1 MRLGQI
7 QNRKM
12 VTEEFGNPQ
21 LTLFEQRVI
30 TPWVASVEQVIFEA
44 ALSQDQIAGIFKS
57 VEQNAG
63 DNRTLAG
70 KTVDIAKLPV
80 EAVKKIDDL
89 INQLGGMVQ
98 KAGPIK
104 NADAEFEK
112 LKQQITANNKDSKI
126 VQAIQGVSNWA
137 KENPGKATIAVGILT
152 AAAALAAGPAGGAVA
167 GFLARA
173 TKDLLQGSKL
183 STAVGKS
190 VKTAAYGAL
199 AGAAIQGIS
208 DNIIDNIA
216 SASEAEADAMLDQ
229 FQKANFTAAVDKA
242 VADAGFDAGVL
253 DGAQNLKMS
262 GNINGFFYNY
272 DLTMTPDQVA
282 QYKEL
287 TNAYYA
293 ADTFSPEYYEAAG
306 KLHGFLSTTQEANAD
321 LTALAKTIGDIPK
334 DQLTGPQM
342 DAAIA
347 VLDNADAAIE
357 KIMDIGGGAAAAA
370 QGALQTVDDNAKNMH
385 DAKPISPEEK
395 AELTD
400 GEAPKESKTYV
411 GQKLSEGQIYLLFN
425 RLETVNTHMLEN
437 KLMFE
442 SVFDAL
448 AHRNKQTINEG
459 PLDAIKKAAT
469 AVGGFMKGAGKQITT
484 KVTAEKLMSAW
495 KKANSPTDSAEV
507 YDIIKNMG
515 VADDV
520 IKGTYDSMK
529 IEVPKA
535 TDAPDGDK
543 DETAADSETNADSP
557 KDSTAGDEGSSTT
570 DTGAADTNAGGD
582 EPAAT
587 DDTTDD
593 ADALGKAKEQRALR
607 LGRGLSPQE
616 EKQVE
621 KEFTAAKE
629 LKKQGIEKGTE
640 VTFKTSK
647 GQQMKGT
654 IVGPSE
660 DGRETH
666 LSIKDEKN
674 KTYNFPKA
682 GLMDKTGKPIA
693 EPKAGSPDA
702 SPEDNLD
709 KTGNPVGAP
718 TDGATDTNTASTSGG
733 QGGDTTTT
741 PTDQQNTAQS
751 PTTAPVDIKS
761 LASEIKK
768 LGPDAVK
775 DAKKLLAA

>member
-137 KENPGKATIAVGILT
+137 KENPGKASIAVGILT

-173 TKDLLQGSKL
+173 TKDLLQGEKL
-183 STAVGKS
+183 STAAGKS
-190 VKTAAYGAL
+190 LKTAAYGAL
-199 AGAAIQGIS
+199 AGMAFNYIS
-208 DNIIDNIA
+208 DTITDNIA
-216 SASEAEADAMLDQ
+216 NATDADITAQWDSLDAAAKADAL
-229 FQKANFTAAVDKA
+229 
-242 VADAGFDAGVL
+242 AGVNAEYGSL
-253 DGAQNLKMS
+253 VDQLNDAQTIKWS
-262 GNINGFFYNY
+262 GNVNRFYFNY
-272 DLTMTPDQVA
+272 DVIMSPEQLSQLDKFESTLSGM
-282 QYKEL
+282 K
-287 TNAYYA
+287 
-293 ADTFSPEYYEAAG
+293 TFSPEWTEVTAKMHDFMQGVQADPQQDSLKAALEALKAAQEVEADPRVIQQAG
-306 KLHGFLSTTQEANAD
+306 LFDKVDNLEAFIQ
-321 LTALAKTIGDIPK
+321 TAEEVNPK
-334 DQLTGPQM
+334 
-342 DAAIA
+342 I
-347 VLDNADAAIE
+347 
-357 KIMDIGGGAAAAA
+357 AAAA
-370 QGALQTVDDNAKNMH
+370 QGAVTA
-385 DAKPISPEEK
+385 AEK
-395 AELTD
+395 AEQNSQKAD
-400 GEAPKESKTYV
+400 KPKKEEGEAPAESKTYV

-543 DETAADSETNADSP
+543 DETAADLETNADSP

-582 EPAAT
+582 DPAAT

-607 LGRGLSPQE
+607 LGRGLSPE
-616 EKQVE
+616 EEAQVE
-621 KEFTAAKE
+621 KEFNQSKKATANKNPAVEPGTKVIYTKADGKQIPGTTTAGDIGQYDPKTHVEVKPDNGKGSFPAPVAQMTTPDGKPVATTAA
-629 LKKQGIEKGTE
+629 QDT
-640 VTFKTSK
+640 
-647 GQQMKGT
+647 
-654 IVGPSE
+654 
-660 DGRETH
+660 
-666 LSIKDEKN
+666 
-674 KTYNFPKA
+674 A
-682 GLMDKTGKPIA
+682 
-693 EPKAGSPDA
+693 AGSEEPA
-702 SPEDNLD
+702 Q
-709 KTGNPVGAP
+709 T
-718 TDGATDTNTASTSGG
+718 GATDTDTASTSGG